1 MRGCCGLSA
10 VRRATDNAGP
20 PGRRK
25 QWPYTQAR
33 PARYELNDLT
43 HSVPTHSSAPAAPR
57 QAEASPALK
66 SERACRRGS
75 GASTLTSLILDGEL
89 TTATRQGEKT
99 TASSDYAR

>member
-25 QWPYTQAR
+25 QWPYTQVR
-33 PARYELNDLT
+33 PARYEPNDLT

-66 SERACRRGS
+66 SERACRRGDREPARS
-75 GASTLTSLILDGEL
+75 RRLADGEL
-89 TTATRQGEKT
+89 TTATRQSEKT
-99 TASSDYAR
+99 TASCH